1 MTGFEKKCN
10 IGWKQGK
17 RAILACNIF
26 SKPYFLKWVAA
37 EIKCRFRICPGKAK
51 RKLLILFTFLAT
63 RWLVFFQQ
71 LISLVKCNRSDQQKQ
86 INGKLKV
93 TYRMEENMLSL
104 SSVNGNFSR
113 LVQHLPE
120 IVFQKHRKYV
130 LTDFG
135 SMFLV

>member
-1 MTGFEKKCN
+1 MEVIN
-10 IGWKQGK
+10 
-17 RAILACNIF
+17 LV
-26 SKPYFLKWVAA
+26 Y
-37 EIKCRFRICPGKAK
+37 
-51 RKLLILFTFLAT
+51 LFGYQVTC
-63 RWLVFFQQ
+63 FFQQ
-71 LISLVKCNRSDQQKQ
+71 LISLVKCNRSDQQNQ
-86 INGKLKV
+86 INGKV

-104 SSVNGNFSR
+104 SSVNGNVSR